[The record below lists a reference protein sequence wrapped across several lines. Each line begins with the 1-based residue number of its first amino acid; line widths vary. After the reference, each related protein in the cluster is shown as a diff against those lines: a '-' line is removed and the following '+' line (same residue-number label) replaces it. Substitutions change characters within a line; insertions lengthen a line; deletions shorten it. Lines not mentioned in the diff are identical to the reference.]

1 MQRDGVEDADTNEN
15 GEDNPSGSNTNL
27 ANNST
32 ESQHKSESSNAL
44 NQQQSNTIQPDPLG
58 SGNVV
63 GQSDSVRNIPKLNI
77 DRSSKN
83 GSQMQLAQLAPAVG
97 HNSGIGGTSSTVI
110 DEGDTITVIEHPAN
124 IESSESSKSPLSAI
138 NATSVRLSLLP
149 WNSHNRSAILSANS
163 NQGSIAATIDMM
175 AASDGTLRPGEIVMR
190 TLFTDFTIQAEKK
203 IESVM
208 LDGSDKNLPKLLQ
221 RGEDYQFDQLLQA
234 LGSVAEHCL
243 PSLLKA
249 LLAWYK
255 HQICDKNIKRDLQTG
270 MGSSSH
276 HSTAKS
282 GLDLDYQLL
291 RREAAVEFIFCLA
304 LIEILRQFPFHPGHD
319 DITKQIENLAFR
331 QFKYKEGA
339 QTAPNANDNYRIAD
353 LYAEVVGV
361 LAQSR
366 FSSVRKRFMTE
377 LKELRSKEPSPFT
390 THSII
395 SLLMG
400 MKFFRV
406 KMAPIEE
413 FEASFQFMH
422 ECAQYFLEVKDKD
435 IKHAMAGLFVEI
447 LVPVAATVKNEVNVP
462 CVKNF
467 IDLLY
472 SQTLDACTKSK
483 HKLALFPLVTCLLCV
498 SQKSFFLSNWHCFLA
513 MCLSNLKNKDPKM
526 SRVALESLYRLLWV
540 YIIRIKCE
548 SNSAT
553 HSRLQSIVNS
563 LFPRGSKAVVPRDT
577 PLNIFVKIIQFIAQE
592 RLDFA
597 MREIVFELL
606 CVGRPIKII
615 MTPERMSIGLRAFM
629 VVADSLQQKD
639 GEPPMPRTV
648 GVLPSGNTLR
658 VKKTYLNKMLTEDT
672 ARSIGMSNYFPH
684 VRRVFVD
691 ILRALDI
698 HCGRP
703 LMMTVIQ
710 NQNKELEEMLTGER
724 KPRID
729 LFRTCIA
736 AVPRLTPD
744 NMTGHELVDMLSRLT
759 IHMDEELRGLAHQ
772 SLQILVCD
780 FPEWRQDVI
789 QGFTQFLARDVV
801 DTFPQLLDN
810 GLRMLY
816 AFLTVWRN
824 LLGTGNNSSS
834 NSNTLNTKV
843 GPAGIG
849 GPLGPTATGRGAN
862 QHETAG
868 VPKPNPVHTLV
879 NPSLNVATINSN
891 SSGSSGISS
900 ITQTTTTTAGLL
912 GGVGTNSSSGI
923 GGTVGGASST
933 TGGANDTTAAGGN
946 ATSGKK
952 GHEQPLATTM
962 HMVEGLALV
971 MLCNCR
977 SQPRKFAVSI
987 LKEVKMLKKLLGIP
1001 ETEPALIDVIDK
1013 CCPQVLEKCLHMLPQ
1028 TDRTAMLN
1036 ANVID
1041 LQWIV
1046 DRNSGVWTTGHVEES
1061 TKASSTLN
1069 LCLSQPALGQAY
1081 DPWSVCLF
1089 GFMERTR
1096 VLQQCPSVV
1105 AQAWPICYQRVSSL
1119 FNVIDPTP
1127 VNDNRA
1133 SLLRSSAPTKKPP
1146 SEAQRDSLAH
1156 LWKNQVALA
1165 MRLIPQMP
1173 SVAVR
1178 CASPDLSL
1186 SLHDQSDSRSLSDSL
1201 DNIPSSVFGPE
1212 GIVTRFTL
1220 PLSYGRKDA
1229 RHKRQGSSPDSLS
1242 ADRSDK
1248 SSGTTA
1254 SPVAL
1259 YKLVIPLLRCEV
1271 VDIRDAAVNALG
1283 MINHDALKDL
1293 MEELVVYI
1301 REAIDRKQENMRR
1314 RRRRDALRL
1323 QLVRVLEK
1331 IAENGTFGISQFVLE
1346 RETMSLHP
1354 TFVEYIDGARL
1365 YLDAETDGK
1374 DSSSMREVKIH
1385 FCDFI
1390 RKMIKNFS
1398 LDSCGTLLSRE
1409 LKRNLVNL
1417 FVAWSFSTYVV
1428 PFGHHG
1434 STHHGGHHGVGSGG
1448 GGGSGSGIGGGVS
1461 GIGSGTI
1468 GVSVWG
1474 GSSSTAGVSATVNAS
1489 VAVEEE
1495 KLQFSAL
1502 QAMSAVLCCGPCFD
1516 SGHLAEDGAI
1526 YSWLDMLMTSNDEKI
1541 YELAKETVVLLL
1553 ESNPDI
1559 GQLLEWVIDRCYTAI
1574 PRQSDAC
1581 FLALAVIFSAREYP
1595 CDHYTSVI
1603 NVTLLMTGC
1612 PRVEVHSTALQLL
1625 QVLDK
1630 RFFGNVGPLHT
1641 ETDKEPDKI
1650 GTLDAVLSGAYC
1662 RSQMYLS
1669 RQIARLRPEL
1679 TMSMFSEITYRF
1691 QTART
1696 ETRALLLQCLL
1707 PWLENVEL
1715 VASSVPPAT
1724 PLSYIMYYPD
1734 SGTRGRR
1741 EGSGSTEAT
1750 EMILNNLFYITAKF
1764 ADSHPYIEELWGT
1777 LCQFW
1782 PNNLKVILRYLLI
1795 ISGMAPNELLVNAKR
1810 VALYLARSC
1819 TNRLLE
1825 ELMSELQTV
1834 ETLNCLIERTETPP
1848 FYRLTSMRKASSH
1861 SDGPA
1866 SGNNDP
1872 KVQDVDVEKGTIHTK
1887 RHSGEDPIKSGT
1899 CKSDSALRTFAN
1911 AQYRP
1916 PRGSDKIRTA
1926 SGPCVLPRH
1935 EDVLMMMN
1943 EPEMNQEDNFV
1954 QIRTE
1959 QPTAPHPLP
1968 MPEYGG
1974 YFAPLTEFLPDTNI
1988 PISGFHRCNVAV
2000 MLLTDIVVDG
2010 IPGLDWTLHVPLML
2024 HILFLGLDHT
2034 RKIVRDHC
2042 KKLLLNL
2049 LIVLAE
2055 HNDHLTVAK
2064 ILLNSDT
2071 SKLRLGI
2078 VVPSL
2083 PVIDH
2088 NFTEPDQEF
2097 DSYLFGFGSNSGP
2110 AQQSIL
2116 SPASNQPNEETP
2128 AVPMIITEENAPPQ
2142 PGPTMPTAHVI
2153 KSLIKFLSHESSQ
2166 QQPLWNYEDITAK
2179 VWSIKSA
2186 DQLQCFLRHIV
2197 KAFTDSYPHA
2207 RIPERWAQTAL
2218 QLGLSCSSRHYAGRS
2233 LQVFRSLNV
2242 PINSRMLSDILSRL
2256 IETVAEQGE
2265 DMQGYVTELLLTLE
2279 AAVDSL
2285 DSDFRPLDVMKD
2297 IFKSTPNLN
2306 NKEGG
2311 VVSSMYS
2318 SSTKRSAGD
2327 GGHGMVGGSPGQ
2339 SLHNA
2344 ASGGHTR
2351 STSYS
2356 ISYCSRKAANSP
2368 IDKQIEL
2375 RNRNAALEIERNA
2388 AKFAAGQTSLSRSR
2402 SAQSLKLLGDT
2413 ATQDDKMTILAQLFW
2428 LAVSLLESDYEHE
2441 FLLALRLLTRVLHRL
2456 PLDRPDA
2463 RDKVEKL
2470 QQQLKWSTYPGVH
2483 ALLLKGCTH
2492 SGTYEASIALL
2503 SQLTP
2508 LLNLPVCD
2516 PTQSCAFPMNV
2527 IALLPYMLLHYEDA
2541 NEICIRS
2548 AENIAQVAS
2557 EMGLKLENLGTV
2569 MTLYSR
2575 KTFSKESFQWTKC
2588 VVKYL
2593 YDTYA
2598 HMGLHMLAFLTE
2610 VLEKGWVQVQLQVL
2624 SVIHCMLH
2632 YVDLSAVTVQ
2642 PIAGDM
2648 LRIISK
2654 YLDSPNWKEALKIL
2668 KFVVTR
2674 SSSLQVV
2681 PQSSDGGSSY
2691 ANLHGSFSDSE
2702 VFCKK
2707 ELAGRTMEFSFDVS
2721 QTPLI
2726 GRKLLLKS
2734 DHDPNPSNPGVVGVH
2749 VGSKGF
2755 NGSSNAAA
2763 SGAHYGHAG
2772 TPNSPRRSASLSPAD
2787 TAPLSGWKRPWMSQG
2802 RVRECLVNLLTT
2814 CGQRVGLPKSPS
2826 DDIISS
2832 LYSKVIFSQSSDL
2845 LERQSSAASSTDETS
2860 GAQQDLSGGSK
2871 RDDGAPD
2878 FGVFKDF
2885 DFLEYESE
2893 SIEGE
2898 STDNFNWGV
2907 RRRPLSEGENEHSHS
2922 FSAALARTSH
2932 SNIDES
2938 LSEKTPV
2945 LNRRKRPNADDSSDE
2960 EIESESPLDE
2970 EPRPIFTKA
2979 AYLSGPPTSLS
2990 LRERRHRRDSVS
3002 RSDTSGSSA
3011 GDLGDITP
3019 CNASPHLPGMHPFGR
3034 AGPIRDESVDM
3045 WRRNLVGL
3053 LVNQP
3058 TSHAPELLNQMFRLI
3073 KELTGRS
3080 IAISKECMRYF
3091 TGCGVQLGHRISVL
3105 SDLLATRG
3113 DPPKIWYHKSLAT
3126 TPRLFENL
3134 RYGVLEVQEHLET
3147 FFDRKETVLD
3157 SLDEVKTS
3165 CKLALFT
3172 SDIDSANEGTGGNSS
3187 AVVSLSTSTDPA
3199 TAELLLDLGRGL
3211 YKLMFQ
3217 LLLLIES
3224 DHKIAIS
3231 VVQNLRQNEQMQDLS
3246 NLYMSV
3252 RGALLRCIDDAEMES
3267 LDTST
3272 STEGENTPTPSP
3284 GLPMNNSEFENIL
3297 VELIDNQRWT
3307 AAINHV
3313 KQHKQL
3319 SNHSASNYNL
3329 SGGGAAGLMYASAGS
3344 NTTIGSVSCGAG
3356 DGLFTNLGADL
3367 KSVDDLSIIL
3377 NVYAHRLTKDR
3388 NDVFI
3393 VSRSEFELGEIYQIL
3408 MENLL
3413 HVSSALSNMEISM
3426 KANTSSSSSTVTTM
3440 TTIPVA
3446 IGGVGSSGT
3455 GVNMMGVGVVGNVHA
3470 GTQVSST
3477 NSLSGATQD
3486 SSLAPPQPPPTVLAP
3501 TNPFKDTVDI
3511 ITTL

>member
-1 MQRDGVEDADTNEN
+1 MQRETTDDGMDTADN
-15 GEDNPSGSNTNL
+15 GEDIPSGSSTNL
-27 ANNST
+27 AASGT
-32 ESQHKSESSNAL
+32 ESQHNSESTNGGI
-44 NQQQSNTIQPDPLG
+44 NQQQSNTIQHESTG
-58 SGNVV
+58 AASVGTV
-63 GQSDSVRNIPKLNI
+63 GQSSDSVRNTPKLSN
-77 DRSSKN
+77 DRTSKN
-83 GSQMQLAQLAPAVG
+83 GSQMQLSQLAPVG
-97 HNSGIGGTSSTVI
+97 TGASGHIGTGGNNSTIV
-110 DEGDTITVIEHPAN
+110 DEGDTITVIERPVN
-124 IESSESSKSPLSAI
+124 IETSEPSKSPLSVSNI
-138 NATSVRLSLLP
+138 TSVRLSLLP
-149 WNSHNRSAILSANS
+149 WNSHNRSAILSGNS
-163 NQGSIAATIDMM
+163 GGGMVATIDMM

-190 TLFTDFTIQAEKK
+190 TLFTDFTVQAEKK
-203 IESVM
+203 IESVL

-249 LLAWYK
+249 LLAWHK

-270 MGSSSH
+270 PSSAAH
-276 HSTAKS
+276 HTANKS
-282 GLDLDYQLL
+282 GLDLEYQLL

-339 QTAPNANDNYRIAD
+339 QTAPNANDCYRIAD

-710 NQNKELEEMLTGER
+710 NQNKELDEMLTGER

-772 SLQILVCD
+772 SLQTLVCD

-789 QGFTQFLARDVV
+789 QGFSQFLARDVV

-824 LLGTGNNSSS
+824 LLGTGS
-834 NSNTLNTKV
+834 NSNSNNNTLNTKS
-843 GPAGIG
+843 GPIG
-849 GPLGPTATGRGAN
+849 TGG
-862 QHETAG
+862 G
-868 VPKPNPVHTLV
+868 VPAPGQPVGGLV
-879 NPSLNVATINSN
+879 AGRATNQQDLGLLKSNLLPQTAVSASLNAATINSN

-900 ITQTTTTTAGLL
+900 ITQTTTITAGAI
-912 GGVGTNSSSGI
+912 GGVGTSSSSGI
-923 GGTVGGASST
+923 GGAGG
-933 TGGANDTTAAGGN
+933 GTTADSTAGSN
-946 ATSGKK
+946 SATGGKK
-952 GHEQPLATTM
+952 GHELPLATTM

-987 LKEVKMLKKLLGIP
+987 LKEVKVLKKLLGIP

-1046 DRNSGVWTTGHVEES
+1046 DRNSGVWTTGHIEES
-1061 TKASSTLN
+1061 TKASTLT
-1069 LCLSQPALGQAY
+1069 LCLSQSALGQAY

-1096 VLQQCPSVV
+1096 VLQHCPSVV
-1105 AQAWPICYQRVSSL
+1105 AQAWPICYQRVTSL

-1127 VNDNRA
+1127 VSDNRA

-1186 SLHDQSDSRSLSDSL
+1186 S
-1201 DNIPSSVFGPE
+1201 
-1212 GIVTRFTL
+1212 
-1220 PLSYGRKDA
+1220 
-1229 RHKRQGSSPDSLS
+1229 SSPDSLS

-1365 YLDAETDGK
+1365 YLETETDGK
-1374 DSSSMREVKIH
+1374 DSSSMREVKTH

-1398 LDSCGTLLSRE
+1398 LESCGTLLSRE

-1417 FVAWSFSTYVV
+1417 FVGWSGSAYAL
-1428 PFGHHG
+1428 PFAHGHHG
-1434 STHHGGHHGVGSGG
+1434 SAHHHGSHHGVGS
-1448 GGGSGSGIGGGVS
+1448 SGSGGVGIS
-1461 GIGSGTI
+1461 GIGSGVSGLGSGTI
-1468 GVSVWG
+1468 GASVW
-1474 GSSSTAGVSATVNAS
+1474 GSSSTTAGIGSGANTS
-1489 VAVEEE
+1489 VGIIAAEEE

-1526 YSWLDMLMTSNDEKI
+1526 YSWLDMLMTSKDDKI

-1559 GQLLEWVIDRCYTAI
+1559 GQLLEWVIDRCYTAS
-1574 PRQSDAC
+1574 PREADAC

-1625 QVLDK
+1625 QILDK

-1641 ETDKEPDKI
+1641 ETDRESDKI
-1650 GTLDAVLSGAYC
+1650 GTLDAVLSGAYS

-1691 QTART
+1691 QTARA
-1696 ETRALLLQCLL
+1696 ESRALLLQCLL

-1734 SGTRGRR
+1734 AGTRGRR

-1795 ISGMAPNELLVNAKR
+1795 ISGMAPNELLANAKR

-1819 TNRLLE
+1819 TNRLLD

-1911 AQYRP
+1911 AYRP

-1935 EDVLMMMN
+1935 EDVMMMMN

-2034 RKIVRDHC
+2034 RRIVRDHC

-2097 DSYLFGFGSNSGP
+2097 DSYLFGLNTST

-2128 AVPMIITEENAPPQ
+2128 TVPMIVTEENAPPQ

-2153 KSLIKFLSHESSQ
+2153 KSLIKFLSNESSQ

-2306 NKEGG
+2306 NKEG

-2318 SSTKRSAGD
+2318 GSKRAGD
-2327 GGHGMVGGSPGQ
+2327 GGIGGGSPGQ

-2344 ASGGHTR
+2344 TSGGHTR

-2388 AKFAAGQTSLSRSR
+2388 AKFGAGQTSLSRSR

-2610 VLEKGWVQVQLQVL
+2610 ILEKGWVQVQLQVL

-2632 YVDLSAVTVQ
+2632 YVDLSAVTIQ

-2681 PQSSDGGSSY
+2681 PQSSEVTSSSF

-2734 DHDPNPSNPGVVGVH
+2734 DNETNTTSGAQIGA
-2749 VGSKGF
+2749 KGF
-2755 NGSSNAAA
+2755 NGSSNVT
-2763 SGAHYGHAG
+2763 GGGGGHYGHAG

-2907 RRRPLSEGENEHSHS
+2907 RRRPLSEGENEPHSL
-2922 FSAALARTSH
+2922 SASGGGGLTAGMRTSH
-2932 SNIDES
+2932 PNIDES

-2945 LNRRKRPNADDSSDE
+2945 FNRRKRPNADDSSDE
-2960 EIESESPLDE
+2960 EVESESPLDE
-2970 EPRPIFTKA
+2970 EPRPIFSKA

-3019 CNASPHLPGMHPFGR
+3019 CNASPHLPGMHPFRTG
-3034 AGPIRDESVDM
+3034 AIRDESVDV

-3058 TSHAPELLNQMFRLI
+3058 SSHAPDLLNQMFRLI
-3073 KELTGRS
+3073 KELTVRS
-3080 IAISKECMRYF
+3080 IGISKECMRYF

-3113 DPPKIWYHKSLAT
+3113 DPPKIWYHQSLAT

-3157 SLDEVKTS
+3157 SLDEVKAS

-3172 SDIDSANEGTGGNSS
+3172 SDIDSANEGTGGSS
-3187 AVVSLSTSTDPA
+3187 TVVSLSTSTDPA

-3297 VELIDNQRWT
+3297 VELIDNQRWS

-3313 KQHKQL
+3313 KQHKQM

-3329 SGGGAAGLMYASAGS
+3329 PGGGGTGGASGGTVYTSGNNTGGVSA
-3344 NTTIGSVSCGAG
+3344 CGVG
-3356 DGLFTNLGADL
+3356 DGLFSNLGTEF
-3367 KSVDDLSIIL
+3367 KTVDDLSIIL

-3393 VSRSEFELGEIYQIL
+3393 VSRSEFELSEIYQIL

-3440 TTIPVA
+3440 TTIPAVHGT
-3446 IGGVGSSGT
+3446 GGGSGT
-3455 GVNMMGVGVVGNVHA
+3455 GQGNGHSGGQGNA
-3470 GTQVSST
+3470 ATG
-3477 NSLSGATQD
+3477 SLINATQATNQP
-3486 SSLAPPQPPPTVLAP
+3486 LLRAVPPVLAP

>member
-1 MQRDGVEDADTNEN
+1 MQRSAGEDSEGLEN
-15 GEDNPSGSNTNL
+15 GEDIPLDGNPNNGVGLFVGSSSESQPGSNVDSSANVANVQHQSLSEPPSLSDGLSSVGGSSDSTSIITNVRNSINLTSTPKLSSDRNSKNDSQLQL
-27 ANNST
+27 AATQNSA
-32 ESQHKSESSNAL
+32 NAL
-44 NQQQSNTIQPDPLG
+44 GAGPGPGGGG
-58 SGNVV
+58 S
-63 GQSDSVRNIPKLNI
+63 
-77 DRSSKN
+77 
-83 GSQMQLAQLAPAVG
+83 
-97 HNSGIGGTSSTVI
+97 SGCTGGDGVTV
-110 DEGDTITVIEHPAN
+110 DEGDTVTIIENPSSVDV
-124 IESSESSKSPLSAI
+124 ESIKSPLASST
-138 NATSVRLSLLP
+138 NTSVRLSLLP
-149 WNSHNRSAILSANS
+149 WNTHNRSSVVVPPSVSA
-163 NQGSIAATIDMM
+163 AIDMM

-190 TLFTDFTIQAEKK
+190 TLFADFTVQAEKK
-203 IESVM
+203 IETVM
-208 LDGSDKNLPKLLQ
+208 LESTDKTLAKLLQ

-249 LLAWYK
+249 LLAWHW
-255 HQICDKNIKRDLQTG
+255 HQICDGDIKRDLKRMETDRQSG
-270 MGSSSH
+270 
-276 HSTAKS
+276 TAKP
-282 GLDLDYQLL
+282 GNDLESQLQ

-319 DITKQIENLAFR
+319 DIVKNIENLAFR
-331 QFKYKEGA
+331 QFKYKEGV
-339 QTAPNANDNYRIAD
+339 QGSPNALYNHIIAD
-353 LYAEVVGV
+353 LYAEVIGV

-366 FSSVRKRFMTE
+366 FASVRKRFMTE
-377 LKELRSKEPSPFT
+377 LKELRSKEPSPHT

-447 LVPVAATVKNEVNVP
+447 LVPVAAAVKNEVNVP

-467 IDLLY
+467 VDLLY

-540 YIIRIKCE
+540 YMIRIKCE

-597 MREIVFELL
+597 MRDIVFELL

-615 MTPERMSIGLRAFM
+615 MTPERMSIGLRAFL

-703 LMMTVIQ
+703 LMMTINQ
-710 NQNKELEEMLTGER
+710 NQNKEPDEMLTGER

-729 LFRTCIA
+729 LFRTCVA
-736 AVPRLTPD
+736 AVPRIIPD

-759 IHMDEELRGLAHQ
+759 IHMDEELRILAHQ
-772 SLQILVCD
+772 SLQTLVVD
-780 FPEWRQDVI
+780 FPDWRQDVI

-801 DTFPQLLDN
+801 DTFPHLLDN
-810 GLRMLY
+810 GMRMLF
-816 AFLTVWRN
+816 AFLTVWKN
-824 LLGTGNNSSS
+824 ALNNSGPNTS
-834 NSNTLNTKV
+834 NNNTLNSKS
-843 GPAGIG
+843 GNIPAAA
-849 GPLGPTATGRGAN
+849 PRFAPQQQVTQLDSNKLQPQQTAS
-862 QHETAG
+862 
-868 VPKPNPVHTLV
+868 
-879 NPSLNVATINSN
+879 SLNAATINSN
-891 SSGSSGISS
+891 SSASSGISS
-900 ITQTTTTTAGLL
+900 ITQTTTIPAI
-912 GGVGTNSSSGI
+912 NSNDSSGH
-923 GGTVGGASST
+923 GSALSS
-933 TGGANDTTAAGGN
+933 G
-946 ATSGKK
+946 GKK
-952 GHEQPLATTM
+952 AHELPLATTM
-962 HMVEGLALV
+962 HMVEGFALV

-977 SQPRKFAVSI
+977 PAPRKFAVSI
-987 LKEVKMLKKLLGIP
+987 LKEVKILMKALGIV
-1001 ETEPALIDVIDK
+1001 ESEPPLIDVIDR
-1013 CCPQVLEKCLHMLPQ
+1013 CCPQVLERCLHMLPQ
-1028 TDRTAMLN
+1028 ADRTAMLN

-1046 DRNSGVWTTGHVEES
+1046 DRNSGVWTVGHIEDS
-1061 TKASSTLN
+1061 AKASTLT
-1069 LCLSQPALGQAY
+1069 LCHSQSSGQTY

-1089 GFMERTR
+1089 GFMERQH
-1096 VLQQCPSVV
+1096 VLQHCPTAV
-1105 AQAWPICYQRVSSL
+1105 AQAWPICYQRVTSL

-1127 VNDNRA
+1127 VSDNRA
-1133 SLLRSSAPTKKPP
+1133 SLLRSSAPPKKPIT
-1146 SEAQRDSLAH
+1146 EAQRDWLAH

-1165 MRLIPQMP
+1165 MRLVPQMP

-1186 SLHDQSDSRSLSDSL
+1186 S
-1201 DNIPSSVFGPE
+1201 
-1212 GIVTRFTL
+1212 
-1220 PLSYGRKDA
+1220 
-1229 RHKRQGSSPDSLS
+1229 SSPDSLS

-1248 SSGTTA
+1248 SSGTAA

-1271 VDIRDAAVNALG
+1271 SDIRDAAVNALG

-1331 IAENGTFGISQFVLE
+1331 IVENGTFGISQFVLE
-1346 RETMSLHP
+1346 RESMSLHP

-1365 YLDAETDGK
+1365 YLEAETDK
-1374 DSSSMREVKIH
+1374 DNSSMREVKTH

-1398 LDSCGTLLSRE
+1398 LESCVTLLSRE

-1417 FVAWSFSTYVV
+1417 FTSWSGTHSI
-1428 PFGHHG
+1428 PFG
-1434 STHHGGHHGVGSGG
+1434 SVV
-1448 GGGSGSGIGGGVS
+1448 GGGSG
-1461 GIGSGTI
+1461 GTSHHA
-1468 GVSVWG
+1468 V
-1474 GSSSTAGVSATVNAS
+1474 SSSTISSISAD
-1489 VAVEEE
+1489 EE
-1495 KLQFSAL
+1495 KLQYSAL
-1502 QAMSAVLCCGPCFD
+1502 LATSALLCCGPCFD
-1516 SGHLAEDGAI
+1516 PNLLAEDGAI
-1526 YSWLDMLMTSNDEKI
+1526 YNWLDMLMESKEDKI
-1541 YELAKETVVLLL
+1541 YDLAKETVVLLL

-1559 GQLLEWVIDRCYTAI
+1559 GQLLEWVIDRCYTAC
-1574 PRQSDAC
+1574 PREADAC
-1581 FLALAVIFSAREYP
+1581 FLTLAVIFSAREYP

-1625 QVLDK
+1625 QILDK
-1630 RFFGNVGPLHT
+1630 RFFGNVGPLQS
-1641 ETDKEPDKI
+1641 EADRELDKV
-1650 GTLDAVLSGAYC
+1650 GTLDAILSGAYC

-1669 RQIARLRPEL
+1669 RQMARLRPEL

-1691 QTART
+1691 QTARS
-1696 ETRALLLQCLL
+1696 EVRALLLQCLL

-1795 ISGMAPNELLVNAKR
+1795 VSGMAPNELLAYAKR

-1819 TNRLLE
+1819 TNRLLD

-1872 KVQDVDVEKGTIHTK
+1872 KVQEIGVEKGTIHTK

-1899 CKSDSALRTFAN
+1899 CKSDSALRTFASG
-1911 AQYRP
+1911 YRP

-1935 EDVLMMMN
+1935 EDVLLMN
-1943 EPEMNQEDNFV
+1943 ESEMNQEDNFA
-1954 QIRTE
+1954 QLRNNE

-1974 YFAPLTEFLPDTNI
+1974 YFAPLTEFLPDATS

-2010 IPGLDWTLHVPLML
+2010 IPGLDWTLHIPLML

-2034 RKIVRDHC
+2034 RPIVRDHC

-2055 HNDHLTVAK
+2055 HNDHLNVAK

-2071 SKLRLGI
+2071 SKLRLGLS
-2078 VVPSL
+2078 VPSL

-2097 DSYLFGFGSNSGP
+2097 DSYLFGLNSNLP
-2110 AQQSIL
+2110 QNTL
-2116 SPASNQPNEETP
+2116 SPVSNQPNEETP
-2128 AVPMIITEENAPPQ
+2128 VPTIITEENAPPQ

-2153 KSLIKFLSHESSQ
+2153 KSLIRFLSQDSA
-2166 QQPLWNYEDITAK
+2166 QPLWNYEDITAK
-2179 VWSIKSA
+2179 VWTIKSA
-2186 DQLQCFLRHIV
+2186 EQLQCFLRHIV
-2197 KAFTDSYPHA
+2197 KVFSDSYSHA
-2207 RIPERWAQTAL
+2207 RIAERWAQTAL

-2306 NKEGG
+2306 NKDGAMI
-2311 VVSSMYS
+2311 SSVYGN
-2318 SSTKRSAGD
+2318 KRSSD
-2327 GGHGMVGGSPGQ
+2327 GIPGSPQ
-2339 SLHNA
+2339 TMNNMMA
-2344 ASGGHTR
+2344 GGHTR

-2368 IDKQIEL
+2368 IDKQVEL
-2375 RNRNAALEIERNA
+2375 RNRSNVLELERNSN
-2388 AKFAAGQTSLSRSR
+2388 KFGSSLSRSR

-2470 QQQLKWSTYPGVH
+2470 QQQLKWSTYPGMH

-2492 SGTYEASIALL
+2492 TTTYEPSIAVL
-2503 SQLTP
+2503 SQLSP

-2548 AENIAQVAS
+2548 AENIAQVSS

-2610 VLEKGWVQVQLQVL
+2610 VIEKGPSQIHLQVL

-2632 YVDLSAVTVQ
+2632 YIDLSSAQAQ
-2642 PIAGDM
+2642 PIAGDL
-2648 LRIISK
+2648 LRVISK
-2654 YLDSPNWKEALKIL
+2654 HLDSPNWKEALKIL
-2668 KFVVTR
+2668 KLVVTR

-2681 PQSSDGGSSY
+2681 PQSTESSSSY
-2691 ANLHGSFSDSE
+2691 ANFHGSYSDSE

-2726 GRKLLLKS
+2726 GRKILLKS
-2734 DHDPNPSNPGVVGVH
+2734 EGDS
-2749 VGSKGF
+2749 SAF
-2755 NGSSNAAA
+2755 LAQQSSNKNGPPGAVAAG
-2763 SGAHYGHAG
+2763 GAHYGHAG

-2826 DDIISS
+2826 
-2832 LYSKVIFSQSSDL
+2832 VIFSQSSDL

-2871 RDDGAPD
+2871 RDDGPPD

-2907 RRRPLSEGENEHSHS
+2907 RRRPLSEGDSEPL
-2922 FSAALARTSH
+2922 SANKGH
-2932 SNIDES
+2932 SNLDES

-2945 LNRRKRPNADDSSDE
+2945 LTRRKRPNADDSSDE
-2960 EIESESPLDE
+2960 EVESESPLDE
-2970 EPRPIFTKA
+2970 EQRPIFSKPS
-2979 AYLSGPPTSLS
+2979 YLIGPPTSLS

-3019 CNASPHLPGMHPFGR
+3019 CNASPHMPGLLSFR
-3034 AGPIRDESVDM
+3034 APIRDESEEV

-3058 TSHAPELLNQMFRLI
+3058 SGHAPDLLNQLFKLI
-3073 KELTGRS
+3073 KELSHRS
-3080 IAISKECMRYF
+3080 ISISKECMRFF
-3091 TGCGVQLGHRISVL
+3091 TGTGVQLGHRISVL
-3105 SDLLATRG
+3105 SDLLSSRG
-3113 DPPKIWYHKSLAT
+3113 EPPKIWYHQSLVT

-3147 FFDRKETVLD
+3147 FFDRKDTVLD
-3157 SLDEVKTS
+3157 SLDAVKTS

-3172 SDIDSANEGTGGNSS
+3172 SDIDSANEGTGSN
-3187 AVVSLSTSTDPA
+3187 LMTSMSVDPA
-3199 TAELLLDLGRGL
+3199 TTELLIDLGRAL

-3231 VVQNLRQNEQMQDLS
+3231 VVHNLRQNEKMQDLS
-3246 NLYMSV
+3246 NLYISV
-3252 RGALLRCIDDAEMES
+3252 RGALLRTIDDAEMES

-3284 GLPMNNSEFENIL
+3284 GLPMNDCEFENSLI
-3297 VELIDNQRWT
+3297 ELIDNQRWS

-3313 KQHKQL
+3313 KQHKQMSNL
-3319 SNHSASNYNL
+3319 SSSNYNL
-3329 SGGGAAGLMYASAGS
+3329 SGTSGGSGASGGGMQLDSGFGGNSSAKFRS
-3344 NTTIGSVSCGAG
+3344 T
-3356 DGLFTNLGADL
+3356 
-3367 KSVDDLSIIL
+3367 DDLSIIL
-3377 NVYAHRLTKDR
+3377 NIYSQRLTKER

-3393 VSRSEFELGEIYQIL
+3393 ASRSEIELSEIYQIL

-3413 HVSSALSNMEISM
+3413 HVSSALTNMEIGM
-3426 KANTSSSSSTVTTM
+3426 KTTNNTSSSSSTITTM
-3440 TTIPVA
+3440 TTIPAVTGSTPLPSVA
-3446 IGGVGSSGT
+3446 GGSPGLSVGAAGSSGIT
-3455 GVNMMGVGVVGNVHA
+3455 GSV
-3470 GTQVSST
+3470 TPT
-3477 NSLSGATQD
+3477 
-3486 SSLAPPQPPPTVLAP
+3486 PQLGPIIAP

>member
-1 MQRDGVEDADTNEN
+1 MQREGADDGTEMVDN
-15 GEDNPSGSNTNL
+15 GEDNPSTSSTNL
-27 ANNST
+27 AST
-32 ESQHKSESSNAL
+32 SAESQHNSETSNVAV
-44 NQQQSNTIQPDPLG
+44 NQQQNISIHHDTTG
-58 SGNVV
+58 SAGGGVV
-63 GQSDSVRNIPKLNI
+63 AGQSDSVRSTPKLSN
-77 DRSSKN
+77 DRTSKN
-83 GSQMQLAQLAPAVG
+83 GSQMQLSQLAPG
-97 HNSGIGGTSSTVI
+97 SGSGGLSACGISGANTTVV
-110 DEGDTITVIEHPAN
+110 DEGDTITVIERPVH
-124 IESSESSKSPLSAI
+124 IETSEPSKSPLGVV
-138 NATSVRLSLLP
+138 NTTSVRLSLLP
-149 WNSHNRSAILSANS
+149 WNNHNRSAILSGNS
-163 NQGSIAATIDMM
+163 GSGMVTTIDMM

-190 TLFTDFTIQAEKK
+190 TLFTDFTVQAEKK
-203 IESVM
+203 IECVM
-208 LDGSDKNLPKLLQ
+208 LDGSDRNLPKLLQ

-249 LLAWYK
+249 LLAWHK

-270 MGSSSH
+270 TS
-276 HSTAKS
+276 STAHHPANKS

-710 NQNKELEEMLTGER
+710 NQNKELDEMLTGER

-772 SLQILVCD
+772 SLQTLVCD

-789 QGFTQFLARDVV
+789 QGFSQFLARDVV

-824 LLGTGNNSSS
+824 LLGAGSNNNS
-834 NSNTLNTKV
+834 NSNTLNTK
-843 GPAGIG
+843 GG
-849 GPLGPTATGRGAN
+849 GPTGTGGVGVPLASAGQAVSGLVIGRAAN
-862 QHETAG
+862 QQDLG
-868 VPKPNPVHTLV
+868 MLKPNLTQLNV
-879 NPSLNVATINSN
+879 NASLNAATINSN

-900 ITQTTTTTAGLL
+900 ITQTTTITTGAIGGGAG
-912 GGVGTNSSSGI
+912 TTSSSGI
-923 GGTVGGASST
+923 GGTGDGT
-933 TGGANDTTAAGGN
+933 TNTTAAGSTTAG
-946 ATSGKK
+946 GKK
-952 GHEQPLATTM
+952 GHELPLATTM

-977 SQPRKFAVSI
+977 SPPRKFAVSI
-987 LKEVKMLKKLLGIP
+987 LKEVKILKKLLGIP
-1001 ETEPALIDVIDK
+1001 EIEPALIDVIDK

-1036 ANVID
+1036 ANIID

-1046 DRNSGVWTTGHVEES
+1046 DRNSGIWTTGHVEES
-1061 TKASSTLN
+1061 TKASTLT
-1069 LCLSQPALGQAY
+1069 LCLSQSALGHAY

-1096 VLQQCPSVV
+1096 VLQHCPSVV
-1105 AQAWPICYQRVSSL
+1105 AQAWPICYQRVTSL

-1127 VNDNRA
+1127 VSDNRA

-1146 SEAQRDSLAH
+1146 SEAQRDTLAH

-1186 SLHDQSDSRSLSDSL
+1186 S
-1201 DNIPSSVFGPE
+1201 
-1212 GIVTRFTL
+1212 
-1220 PLSYGRKDA
+1220 
-1229 RHKRQGSSPDSLS
+1229 SSPDSLS

-1248 SSGTTA
+1248 SSGTSA

-1365 YLDAETDGK
+1365 YLETETDGK
-1374 DSSSMREVKIH
+1374 DSSSMREVKTH

-1398 LDSCGTLLSRE
+1398 LESCGTLLSRE

-1417 FVAWSFSTYVV
+1417 FVGWSGTAYAL
-1428 PFGHHG
+1428 PFAHGHHG
-1434 STHHGGHHGVGSGG
+1434 ASHHGSHHGVGAGGSGG
-1448 GGGSGSGIGGGVS
+1448 GSISGIGSGVSGIGGG
-1461 GIGSGTI
+1461 TI
-1468 GVSVWG
+1468 GASVW
-1474 GSSSTAGVSATVNAS
+1474 GSSSTTACISSAANTS
-1489 VAVEEE
+1489 VGTIAAEEE

-1516 SGHLAEDGAI
+1516 PGHLAEDGAI
-1526 YSWLDMLMTSNDEKI
+1526 YSWLDMLMTSKDEKI

-1559 GQLLEWVIDRCYTAI
+1559 GQLLEWVIDRCYTAS
-1574 PRQSDAC
+1574 PREADAC

-1625 QVLDK
+1625 QILDK
-1630 RFFGNVGPLHT
+1630 RFFGNVGPLQT
-1641 ETDKEPDKI
+1641 ENDREPDKI

-1691 QTART
+1691 QTARA
-1696 ETRALLLQCLL
+1696 EARALLLQCLL

-1795 ISGMAPNELLVNAKR
+1795 ISGMAPNELLANAKR

-1819 TNRLLE
+1819 TNRLLD

-1911 AQYRP
+1911 AYRP

-1935 EDVLMMMN
+1935 EDVMMMMN

-2034 RKIVRDHC
+2034 RRIVRDHC

-2097 DSYLFGFGSNSGP
+2097 DSYLFGLNSTST
-2110 AQQSIL
+2110 QQSVL

-2128 AVPMIITEENAPPQ
+2128 TVPMIVTEENAPPQ

-2153 KSLIKFLSHESSQ
+2153 KSLIKFLSNESSQ
-2166 QQPLWNYEDITAK
+2166 QHPLWNYEDITAK

-2306 NKEGG
+2306 NKEG

-2318 SSTKRSAGD
+2318 GSKRSGD
-2327 GGHGMVGGSPGQ
+2327 GGITGGSPGQ
-2339 SLHNA
+2339 SIHNA
-2344 ASGGHTR
+2344 TSGGHTR

-2388 AKFAAGQTSLSRSR
+2388 AKFGAGQTSLSRSR

-2632 YVDLSAVTVQ
+2632 YVDLSAVAIQ

-2681 PQSSDGGSSY
+2681 PQSTEGGGGGGSSF

-2734 DHDPNPSNPGVVGVH
+2734 DHDTSAPSGVG
-2749 VGSKGF
+2749 GGTQMGGKGF
-2755 NGSSNAAA
+2755 NGSSNVTG
-2763 SGAHYGHAG
+2763 SGAHYGGHAG

-2826 DDIISS
+2826 
-2832 LYSKVIFSQSSDL
+2832 
-2845 LERQSSAASSTDETS
+2845 
-2860 GAQQDLSGGSK
+2860 
-2871 RDDGAPD
+2871 
-2878 FGVFKDF
+2878 
-2885 DFLEYESE
+2885 
-2893 SIEGE
+2893 
-2898 STDNFNWGV
+2898 
-2907 RRRPLSEGENEHSHS
+2907 
-2922 FSAALARTSH
+2922 
-2932 SNIDES
+2932 
-2938 LSEKTPV
+2938 
-2945 LNRRKRPNADDSSDE
+2945 
-2960 EIESESPLDE
+2960 
-2970 EPRPIFTKA
+2970 
-2979 AYLSGPPTSLS
+2979 
-2990 LRERRHRRDSVS
+2990 VS
-3002 RSDTSGSSA
+3002 
-3011 GDLGDITP
+3011 
-3019 CNASPHLPGMHPFGR
+3019 
-3034 AGPIRDESVDM
+3034 
-3045 WRRNLVGL
+3045 
-3053 LVNQP
+3053 
-3058 TSHAPELLNQMFRLI
+3058 
-3073 KELTGRS
+3073 
-3080 IAISKECMRYF
+3080 
-3091 TGCGVQLGHRISVL
+3091 
-3105 SDLLATRG
+3105 
-3113 DPPKIWYHKSLAT
+3113 
-3126 TPRLFENL
+3126 
-3134 RYGVLEVQEHLET
+3134 
-3147 FFDRKETVLD
+3147 
-3157 SLDEVKTS
+3157 
-3165 CKLALFT
+3165 
-3172 SDIDSANEGTGGNSS
+3172 
-3187 AVVSLSTSTDPA
+3187 VVSFHYKFSIFVYQTDPSFGKC
-3199 TAELLLDLGRGL
+3199 D
-3211 YKLMFQ
+3211 
-3217 LLLLIES
+3217 
-3224 DHKIAIS
+3224 
-3231 VVQNLRQNEQMQDLS
+3231 
-3246 NLYMSV
+3246 YM
-3252 RGALLRCIDDAEMES
+3252 
-3267 LDTST
+3267 
-3272 STEGENTPTPSP
+3272 
-3284 GLPMNNSEFENIL
+3284 
-3297 VELIDNQRWT
+3297 
-3307 AAINHV
+3307 
-3313 KQHKQL
+3313 
-3319 SNHSASNYNL
+3319 
-3329 SGGGAAGLMYASAGS
+3329 
-3344 NTTIGSVSCGAG
+3344 
-3356 DGLFTNLGADL
+3356 
-3367 KSVDDLSIIL
+3367 
-3377 NVYAHRLTKDR
+3377 
-3388 NDVFI
+3388 
-3393 VSRSEFELGEIYQIL
+3393 
-3408 MENLL
+3408 
-3413 HVSSALSNMEISM
+3413 
-3426 KANTSSSSSTVTTM
+3426 
-3440 TTIPVA
+3440 
-3446 IGGVGSSGT
+3446 
-3455 GVNMMGVGVVGNVHA
+3455 
-3470 GTQVSST
+3470 
-3477 NSLSGATQD
+3477 
-3486 SSLAPPQPPPTVLAP
+3486 
-3501 TNPFKDTVDI
+3501 
-3511 ITTL
+3511 

>member
-1 MQRDGVEDADTNEN
+1 MHRSVGEEPDCADNVVEIPSDN
-15 GEDNPSGSNTNL
+15 GSSAVNSFAISESQSGPSGDYNVNVV
-27 ANNST
+27 
-32 ESQHKSESSNAL
+32 
-44 NQQQSNTIQPDPLG
+44 NQQNLSLSEPPSLSDGLSSVGG
-58 SGNVV
+58 S
-63 GQSDSVRNIPKLNI
+63 SDSTSVITNARSSVNFTSTPKLGA
-77 DRSSKN
+77 DRNSKN
-83 GSQMQLAQLAPAVG
+83 GSQLQLASQAG
-97 HNSGIGGTSSTVI
+97 NGSGPGAGPGGGGSIGDVNLV
-110 DEGDTITVIEHPAN
+110 DEGDTITIVENPAEV
-124 IESSESSKSPLSAI
+124 ESVKSPVI
-138 NATSVRLSLLP
+138 TTNTSVRLSLLP
-149 WNSHNRSAILSANS
+149 WNTHNRASVVHTSASVA
-163 NQGSIAATIDMM
+163 IDMM
-175 AASDGTLRPGEIVMR
+175 AAFDGTMRPGEIVMR
-190 TLFTDFTIQAEKK
+190 TLFADFTVQAEKK
-203 IESVM
+203 IEIVM
-208 LDGSDKNLPKLLQ
+208 LESSDKNLAKLLQ
-221 RGEDYQFDQLLQA
+221 RGEDSQFDQLLQA

-249 LLAWYK
+249 LLAWHR
-255 HQICDKNIKRDLQTG
+255 HQICDGDIKRDYKRLETERQPIASKSNNDLEFQLQ
-270 MGSSSH
+270 
-276 HSTAKS
+276 
-282 GLDLDYQLL
+282 

-304 LIEILRQFPFHPGHD
+304 LIEILRQFSFHPGHD
-319 DITKQIENLAFR
+319 DIVKNIENLAFR
-331 QFKYKEGA
+331 QFKYKEGVQA
-339 QTAPNANDNYRIAD
+339 SPNAQYNHMIAD
-353 LYAEVVGV
+353 LYAEVIGV

-366 FSSVRKRFMTE
+366 FASVRKRFMTE
-377 LKELRSKEPSPFT
+377 LKELRSKEPSPHT

-422 ECAQYFLEVKDKD
+422 ECGQYFLEVKDKD

-447 LVPVAATVKNEVNVP
+447 LVPVAAAVKNEVNVP

-467 IDLLY
+467 VDLLY

-540 YIIRIKCE
+540 YMIRIKCE

-597 MREIVFELL
+597 MRDIVFELL

-615 MTPERMSIGLRAFM
+615 MTPERMSIGLRAFL

-703 LMMTVIQ
+703 LMMTI
-710 NQNKELEEMLTGER
+710 NQNLNKEPDEMLTGER

-729 LFRTCIA
+729 LFRTCVA
-736 AVPRLTPD
+736 AVPRIIPD

-759 IHMDEELRGLAHQ
+759 IHMDEELRALAHQ
-772 SLQILVCD
+772 SLQTLVVD
-780 FPEWRQDVI
+780 FPDWRQDVI
-789 QGFTQFLARDVV
+789 QGFTQFLSRDVV
-801 DTFPQLLDN
+801 DTFPHLLDN
-810 GLRMLY
+810 GLRMLF
-816 AFLTVWRN
+816 AFLTVWKN
-824 LLGTGNNSSS
+824 AISNSSTNNS
-834 NSNTLNTKV
+834 NNNTLNTKV
-843 GPAGIG
+843 GSN
-849 GPLGPTATGRGAN
+849 TAAAQRVVFHQQQQQQDSGFSKSLPQQN
-862 QHETAG
+862 MS
-868 VPKPNPVHTLV
+868 
-879 NPSLNVATINSN
+879 SLNAATINSN

-900 ITQTTTTTAGLL
+900 ITQTTT
-912 GGVGTNSSSGI
+912 I
-923 GGTVGGASST
+923 
-933 TGGANDTTAAGGN
+933 AAGGSTDSTGHSS
-946 ATSGKK
+946 AMAGSKK
-952 GHEQPLATTM
+952 NHEQPLATTM
-962 HMVEGLALV
+962 HLVEGFALV

-977 SQPRKFAVSI
+977 PAPRKFAVNI
-987 LKEVKMLKKLLGIP
+987 LKEVKVLMKALGIA
-1001 ETEPALIDVIDK
+1001 ETEPPLIDVIDK

-1028 TDRTAMLN
+1028 ADRTAMLN
-1036 ANVID
+1036 ANLID

-1046 DRNSGVWTTGHVEES
+1046 DRNSGVWTVGNIEDS
-1061 TKASSTLN
+1061 AKASTLT
-1069 LCLSQPALGQAY
+1069 LCHSQSSGQAY
-1081 DPWSVCLF
+1081 DPWSICLF
-1089 GFMERTR
+1089 GFMERQH
-1096 VLQQCPSVV
+1096 VLQYCPSAV
-1105 AQAWPICYQRVSSL
+1105 AQAWPICYQRVTSL

-1127 VNDNRA
+1127 VSDNRA
-1133 SLLRSSAPTKKPP
+1133 SLLRSSAPPKKPP
-1146 SEAQRDSLAH
+1146 SEAQRDLLAH

-1165 MRLIPQMP
+1165 MRLVPQMP

-1186 SLHDQSDSRSLSDSL
+1186 S
-1201 DNIPSSVFGPE
+1201 
-1212 GIVTRFTL
+1212 
-1220 PLSYGRKDA
+1220 
-1229 RHKRQGSSPDSLS
+1229 SSPDSLS

-1271 VDIRDAAVNALG
+1271 SDVRDAAVNALG

-1293 MEELVVYI
+1293 MEELAVYI

-1331 IAENGTFGISQFVLE
+1331 IVENGTFGRSPFVLE
-1346 RETMSLHP
+1346 RDTMSLHP

-1365 YLDAETDGK
+1365 YLEAETDK
-1374 DSSSMREVKIH
+1374 DNSSMREVKTH

-1398 LDSCGTLLSRE
+1398 LESCPTLLTRE

-1417 FVAWSFSTYVV
+1417 FASWSGSYAA
-1428 PFGHHG
+1428 PFGATAG
-1434 STHHGGHHGVGSGG
+1434 SNSGG
-1448 GGGSGSGIGGGVS
+1448 SHHAIS
-1461 GIGSGTI
+1461 
-1468 GVSVWG
+1468 
-1474 GSSSTAGVSATVNAS
+1474 SSSTISS
-1489 VAVEEE
+1489 ISIDEE

-1502 QAMSAVLCCGPCFD
+1502 QATSALLCCGPCYEPN
-1516 SGHLAEDGAI
+1516 HLAEDGVI
-1526 YSWLDMLMTSNDEKI
+1526 YSWLDLLMASKDEKI
-1541 YELAKETVVLLL
+1541 YDLAKETVVLLL

-1559 GQLLEWVIDRCYTAI
+1559 GQLLEWVIDRCYTAY
-1574 PRQSDAC
+1574 PREADAC

-1625 QVLDK
+1625 QILDK
-1630 RFFGNVGPLHT
+1630 RFFGNVGPLQS
-1641 ETDKEPDKI
+1641 ENDRELDKV
-1650 GTLDAVLSGAYC
+1650 GTLDAILSGAYC

-1669 RQIARLRPEL
+1669 RQMARLRPEL
-1679 TMSMFSEITYRF
+1679 TMSMFSEITHRF
-1691 QTART
+1691 QTARS
-1696 ETRALLLQCLL
+1696 EVRALLLQCLL

-1734 SGTRGRR
+1734 SSTRGRR

-1795 ISGMAPNELLVNAKR
+1795 ISGMAPNELLAYAKR

-1819 TNRLLE
+1819 TNRLLD

-1872 KVQDVDVEKGTIHTK
+1872 KVQDVGVEKGTIHTK
-1887 RHSGEDPIKSGT
+1887 RHSGEDHIKSGT

-1911 AQYRP
+1911 SYRP

-1935 EDVLMMMN
+1935 EDMMLMN
-1943 EPEMNQEDNFV
+1943 ETEMNQEENFA
-1954 QIRTE
+1954 QLRNNE

-1974 YFAPLTEFLPDTNI
+1974 YFAPLTEFLPDATS

-2034 RKIVRDHC
+2034 RPIVRDHC

-2055 HNDHLTVAK
+2055 HSDHLNVAK

-2071 SKLRLGI
+2071 SKLRLGLS
-2078 VVPSL
+2078 VPSL

-2097 DSYLFGFGSNSGP
+2097 DSYLFGLNSNLTQT
-2110 AQQSIL
+2110 AL
-2116 SPASNQPNEETP
+2116 SPVSNQPNEETP
-2128 AVPMIITEENAPPQ
+2128 VPTIVTEENAPPQ
-2142 PGPTMPTAHVI
+2142 PGPLMPTAHVI
-2153 KSLIKFLSHESSQ
+2153 KSLIRFLSQDSA
-2166 QQPLWNYEDITAK
+2166 QPLWNYEDITAK
-2179 VWSIKSA
+2179 VWTIKSA
-2186 DQLQCFLRHIV
+2186 EQLQCFLRHIV
-2197 KAFTDSYPHA
+2197 KVFSDSYSHA
-2207 RIPERWAQTAL
+2207 RIAERWAQTAL

-2306 NKEGG
+2306 NKDGAISNVYG
-2311 VVSSMYS
+2311 N
-2318 SSTKRSAGD
+2318 KRASD
-2327 GGHGMVGGSPGQ
+2327 GLPGSPQ
-2339 SLHNA
+2339 TMTNMA
-2344 ASGGHTR
+2344 TGGHTR

-2368 IDKQIEL
+2368 IDKQVEL
-2375 RNRNAALEIERNA
+2375 RNRTNALELERNA
-2388 AKFAAGQTSLSRSR
+2388 TKFQVASSLSRSR

-2470 QQQLKWSTYPGVH
+2470 QQQLKWSTYPGMH
-2483 ALLLKGCTH
+2483 ALLLKGSTH
-2492 SGTYEASIALL
+2492 ATTYEPSIAVL
-2503 SQLTP
+2503 SQLAP

-2516 PTQSCAFPMNV
+2516 ATQSCAFPMNV

-2548 AENIAQVAS
+2548 AENIAQVSS

-2610 VLEKGWVQVQLQVL
+2610 VMEKGPNQIQLQVL

-2632 YVDLSAVTVQ
+2632 YIDLSSVQAQ
-2642 PIAGDM
+2642 PIAGDL
-2648 LRIISK
+2648 LRVISK
-2654 YLDSPNWKEALKIL
+2654 HLDSPNWKEALKIL
-2668 KFVVTR
+2668 KLVVTR

-2681 PQSSDGGSSY
+2681 PQTSESSSSY
-2691 ANLHGSFSDSE
+2691 ANIHGSFSDSE

-2726 GRKLLLKS
+2726 GRKILLKS
-2734 DHDPNPSNPGVVGVH
+2734 DGESSIVSAQFSKNCISSVG
-2749 VGSKGF
+2749 G
-2755 NGSSNAAA
+2755 A
-2763 SGAHYGHAG
+2763 SAHYAG

-2826 DDIISS
+2826 DDVLSS

-2871 RDDGAPD
+2871 RDDGPPD

-2907 RRRPLSEGENEHSHS
+2907 RRRPLSEGDSEPLSV
-2922 FSAALARTSH
+2922 TKTH

-2938 LSEKTPV
+2938 LSERTPV
-2945 LNRRKRPNADDSSDE
+2945 LNRRKRPTADDSSDE
-2960 EIESESPLDE
+2960 EVESESPLDE
-2970 EPRPIFTKA
+2970 EQRPIFSKTS
-2979 AYLSGPPTSLS
+2979 YLSGPPTSLS

-3019 CNASPHLPGMHPFGR
+3019 CNASPHLPGLLSFR
-3034 AGPIRDESVDM
+3034 ASIRDESEEV

-3058 TSHAPELLNQMFRLI
+3058 SGHAPDLLSQLFKLI
-3073 KELTGRS
+3073 KELSHRS
-3080 IAISKECMRYF
+3080 ISISKECMRYF
-3091 TGCGVQLGHRISVL
+3091 TGTGVQLGHRISVL
-3105 SDLLATRG
+3105 SDLLSSRG
-3113 DPPKIWYHKSLAT
+3113 EPPKIWYHQTLVT

-3147 FFDRKETVLD
+3147 FFDRKDTVLD
-3157 SLDEVKTS
+3157 SLDAVKTS
-3165 CKLALFT
+3165 CKLALFS
-3172 SDIDSANEGTGGNSS
+3172 SDIDSANEGTGSNLITSI
-3187 AVVSLSTSTDPA
+3187 STDPA
-3199 TAELLLDLGRGL
+3199 TTELLIDLGRGL

-3231 VVQNLRQNEQMQDLS
+3231 VVQNLRQNEKMQDLS
-3246 NLYMSV
+3246 NLYVSV

-3284 GLPMNNSEFENIL
+3284 GLLMNNCEFENSLI
-3297 VELIDNQRWT
+3297 ELIDNQRWSAT
-3307 AAINHV
+3307 INHV
-3313 KQHKQL
+3313 KQHKQMSNL
-3319 SNHSASNYNL
+3319 SSSNYNL
-3329 SGGGAAGLMYASAGS
+3329 SGGSGTSGGVGGGSGLQLDSSFGGTGY
-3344 NTTIGSVSCGAG
+3344 
-3356 DGLFTNLGADL
+3356 NLTSEF
-3367 KSVDDLSIIL
+3367 KSTDDLSIIL
-3377 NVYAHRLTKDR
+3377 NIYSQRLTKDR

-3393 VSRSEFELGEIYQIL
+3393 ASRSEIELGEIYQIL

-3413 HVSSALSNMEISM
+3413 HVSSALSNMEIGM
-3426 KANTSSSSSTVTTM
+3426 KATNNTSSSSSTVTTM
-3440 TTIPVA
+3440 TTIPA
-3446 IGGVGSSGT
+3446 ATGSAAGCGPPSGVGGPSGS
-3455 GVNMMGVGVVGNVHA
+3455 VGSVA
-3470 GTQVSST
+3470 
-3477 NSLSGATQD
+3477 L
-3486 SSLAPPQPPPTVLAP
+3486 LPPVQFGPVLAS

>member
-1 MQRDGVEDADTNEN
+1 MQRETTDDGMDTADN
-15 GEDNPSGSNTNL
+15 GEDIPSGSSTNL
-27 ANNST
+27 AASGT
-32 ESQHKSESSNAL
+32 ESQHNSESTNGGI
-44 NQQQSNTIQPDPLG
+44 NQQQSNTTQHESTG
-58 SGNVV
+58 AASVGTV
-63 GQSDSVRNIPKLNI
+63 GQSSDSVRNTPKLSN
-77 DRSSKN
+77 DRTSKN
-83 GSQMQLAQLAPAVG
+83 GSQMQLSQLAPVG
-97 HNSGIGGTSSTVI
+97 TGASGHIGTGGNNSTIV
-110 DEGDTITVIEHPAN
+110 DEGDTITVIERPVN
-124 IESSESSKSPLSAI
+124 IETSEPSKSPLSVSNI
-138 NATSVRLSLLP
+138 TSVRLSLLP
-149 WNSHNRSAILSANS
+149 WNSHNRSAILSGNS
-163 NQGSIAATIDMM
+163 GGGMVATIDMM

-190 TLFTDFTIQAEKK
+190 TLFTDFTVQAEKK
-203 IESVM
+203 IESVL

-249 LLAWYK
+249 LLAWHK

-270 MGSSSH
+270 PSSAAH
-276 HSTAKS
+276 HAANKS
-282 GLDLDYQLL
+282 GLDLEYQLL

-339 QTAPNANDNYRIAD
+339 QTAPNANDCYRIAD

-710 NQNKELEEMLTGER
+710 NQNKELDEMLTGER

-772 SLQILVCD
+772 SLQTLVCD

-789 QGFTQFLARDVV
+789 QGFSQFLARDVV

-824 LLGTGNNSSS
+824 LLGTGS
-834 NSNTLNTKV
+834 NSNSNNNTLNTKS
-843 GPAGIG
+843 GPIG
-849 GPLGPTATGRGAN
+849 TGG
-862 QHETAG
+862 G
-868 VPKPNPVHTLV
+868 VPAPGQPVGGLV
-879 NPSLNVATINSN
+879 AGRATNQQDLGVLKSNLLPQTAVSASLNAATINSN

-900 ITQTTTTTAGLL
+900 ITQTTTITAGAI
-912 GGVGTNSSSGI
+912 GGVGTSSSSGI
-923 GGTVGGASST
+923 GGAGG
-933 TGGANDTTAAGGN
+933 GTTADSTAGSN
-946 ATSGKK
+946 SATGGKK
-952 GHEQPLATTM
+952 GHELPLATTM

-987 LKEVKMLKKLLGIP
+987 LKEVKVLKKLLGIP

-1046 DRNSGVWTTGHVEES
+1046 DRNSGVWTTGHIEES
-1061 TKASSTLN
+1061 TKASTLT
-1069 LCLSQPALGQAY
+1069 LCLSQSALGQAY

-1096 VLQQCPSVV
+1096 VLQHCPSVV
-1105 AQAWPICYQRVSSL
+1105 AQAWPICYQRVTSL

-1127 VNDNRA
+1127 VSDNRA

-1229 RHKRQGSSPDSLS
+1229 RHKRQG
-1242 ADRSDK
+1242 
-1248 SSGTTA
+1248 
-1254 SPVAL
+1254 
-1259 YKLVIPLLRCEV
+1259 
-1271 VDIRDAAVNALG
+1271 
-1283 MINHDALKDL
+1283 DL

-1365 YLDAETDGK
+1365 YLETETDGK
-1374 DSSSMREVKIH
+1374 DSSSMREVKTH

-1398 LDSCGTLLSRE
+1398 LESCGTLLSRE

-1417 FVAWSFSTYVV
+1417 FVGWSGSAYAL
-1428 PFGHHG
+1428 PFAHGHHG
-1434 STHHGGHHGVGSGG
+1434 SAHHHGSHHGVGS
-1448 GGGSGSGIGGGVS
+1448 SGSGGVGIS
-1461 GIGSGTI
+1461 GIGSGVSGLGSGTI
-1468 GVSVWG
+1468 GASVW
-1474 GSSSTAGVSATVNAS
+1474 GSSSTTAGIGSGANTS
-1489 VAVEEE
+1489 VGIIAAEEE

-1526 YSWLDMLMTSNDEKI
+1526 YSWLDMLMTSKDDKI

-1559 GQLLEWVIDRCYTAI
+1559 GQLLEWVIDRCYTAS
-1574 PRQSDAC
+1574 PREADAC

-1625 QVLDK
+1625 QILDK

-1641 ETDKEPDKI
+1641 ETDREPDKI
-1650 GTLDAVLSGAYC
+1650 GTLDAVLSGAYS

-1691 QTART
+1691 QTARA
-1696 ETRALLLQCLL
+1696 ESRALLLQCLL

-1734 SGTRGRR
+1734 AGTRGRR

-1795 ISGMAPNELLVNAKR
+1795 ISGMAPNELLANAKR

-1819 TNRLLE
+1819 TNRLLD

-1911 AQYRP
+1911 AYRP

-1935 EDVLMMMN
+1935 EDVMMMMN

-2034 RKIVRDHC
+2034 RRIVRDHC

-2097 DSYLFGFGSNSGP
+2097 DSYLFGLNTST

-2128 AVPMIITEENAPPQ
+2128 TVPMIVTEENAPPQ

-2153 KSLIKFLSHESSQ
+2153 KSLIKFLSNESSQ

-2306 NKEGG
+2306 NKEG

-2318 SSTKRSAGD
+2318 GSKRAGD
-2327 GGHGMVGGSPGQ
+2327 GGIGGGSPGQ

-2344 ASGGHTR
+2344 TSGGHTR

-2388 AKFAAGQTSLSRSR
+2388 AKFGAGQTSLSRSR

-2610 VLEKGWVQVQLQVL
+2610 ILEKGWVQVQLQVL

-2632 YVDLSAVTVQ
+2632 YVDLSAVTIQ

-2681 PQSSDGGSSY
+2681 PQSSEVTSSSF

-2734 DHDPNPSNPGVVGVH
+2734 DNETNTSSGAQIGA
-2749 VGSKGF
+2749 KGF
-2755 NGSSNAAA
+2755 NGSSNVT
-2763 SGAHYGHAG
+2763 GGGGGHYGHAG

-2826 DDIISS
+2826 
-2832 LYSKVIFSQSSDL
+2832 VIFSQSSDL

-2907 RRRPLSEGENEHSHS
+2907 RRRPLSEGENEPHSL
-2922 FSAALARTSH
+2922 SASGGGGVTAGMRTSH
-2932 SNIDES
+2932 PNIDES

-2945 LNRRKRPNADDSSDE
+2945 FNRRKRPNADDSSDE
-2960 EIESESPLDE
+2960 EVESESPLDE
-2970 EPRPIFTKA
+2970 EPRPIFSKA

-3019 CNASPHLPGMHPFGR
+3019 CNASPHLPGMHPFR
-3034 AGPIRDESVDM
+3034 TGPIRDESVDV

-3058 TSHAPELLNQMFRLI
+3058 SSHAPDLLNQMFRLI
-3073 KELTGRS
+3073 KELTVRS
-3080 IAISKECMRYF
+3080 IGISKECMRYF

-3113 DPPKIWYHKSLAT
+3113 DPPKIWYHQSLAT

-3157 SLDEVKTS
+3157 SLDEVKAS

-3172 SDIDSANEGTGGNSS
+3172 SDIDSANEGTGGSS
-3187 AVVSLSTSTDPA
+3187 TVVSLSTSTDPA

-3297 VELIDNQRWT
+3297 VELIDNQRWS

-3313 KQHKQL
+3313 KQHKQM

-3329 SGGGAAGLMYASAGS
+3329 PGGGGTGGASGGTVYTSGNNTGGVSA
-3344 NTTIGSVSCGAG
+3344 CGVG
-3356 DGLFTNLGADL
+3356 DGLFSNLGTEF
-3367 KSVDDLSIIL
+3367 KTVDDLSIIL

-3393 VSRSEFELGEIYQIL
+3393 VSRSEFELSEIYQIL

-3440 TTIPVA
+3440 TTIPAVHGT
-3446 IGGVGSSGT
+3446 GGGSGT
-3455 GVNMMGVGVVGNVHA
+3455 GQGNGH
-3470 GTQVSST
+3470 
-3477 NSLSGATQD
+3477 SGAQGNATTGSLINATQATNQP
-3486 SSLAPPQPPPTVLAP
+3486 LLRAVPPVLAP

>member
-1 MQRDGVEDADTNEN
+1 MQRETTDDGMDTADN
-15 GEDNPSGSNTNL
+15 GEDIPSGSSTNL
-27 ANNST
+27 AASGT
-32 ESQHKSESSNAL
+32 ESQHNSESTNGGI
-44 NQQQSNTIQPDPLG
+44 NQQQSNTIQHESTG
-58 SGNVV
+58 AASVGTV
-63 GQSDSVRNIPKLNI
+63 GQSSDSVRNTPKLSN
-77 DRSSKN
+77 DRTSKN
-83 GSQMQLAQLAPAVG
+83 GSQMQLSQLAPVG
-97 HNSGIGGTSSTVI
+97 TGASGHIGTGGNNSTIV
-110 DEGDTITVIEHPAN
+110 DEGDTITVIERPVN
-124 IESSESSKSPLSAI
+124 IETSEPSKSPLSVSNI
-138 NATSVRLSLLP
+138 TSVRLSLLP
-149 WNSHNRSAILSANS
+149 WNSHNRSAILSGNS
-163 NQGSIAATIDMM
+163 GGGMVATIDMM

-190 TLFTDFTIQAEKK
+190 TLFTDFTVQAEKK
-203 IESVM
+203 IESVL

-249 LLAWYK
+249 LLAWHK

-270 MGSSSH
+270 PSSAAH
-276 HSTAKS
+276 HTANKS
-282 GLDLDYQLL
+282 GLDLEYQLL

-339 QTAPNANDNYRIAD
+339 QTAPNANDCYRIAD

-710 NQNKELEEMLTGER
+710 NQNKELDEMLTGER

-772 SLQILVCD
+772 SLQTLVCD

-789 QGFTQFLARDVV
+789 QGFSQFLARDVV

-824 LLGTGNNSSS
+824 LLGTGS
-834 NSNTLNTKV
+834 NSNSNNNTLNTKS
-843 GPAGIG
+843 GPIG
-849 GPLGPTATGRGAN
+849 TGG
-862 QHETAG
+862 G
-868 VPKPNPVHTLV
+868 VPAPGQPVGGLV
-879 NPSLNVATINSN
+879 AGRATNQQDLGLLKSNLLPQTAVSASLNAATINSN

-900 ITQTTTTTAGLL
+900 ITQTTTITAGAI
-912 GGVGTNSSSGI
+912 GGVGTSSSSGI
-923 GGTVGGASST
+923 GGAGG
-933 TGGANDTTAAGGN
+933 GTTADSTAGSN
-946 ATSGKK
+946 SATGGKK
-952 GHEQPLATTM
+952 GHELPLATTM

-987 LKEVKMLKKLLGIP
+987 LKEVKVLKKLLGIP

-1046 DRNSGVWTTGHVEES
+1046 DRNSGVWTTGHIEES
-1061 TKASSTLN
+1061 TKASTLT
-1069 LCLSQPALGQAY
+1069 LCLSQSALGQAY

-1096 VLQQCPSVV
+1096 VLQHCPSVV
-1105 AQAWPICYQRVSSL
+1105 AQAWPICYQRVTSL

-1127 VNDNRA
+1127 VSDNRA

-1186 SLHDQSDSRSLSDSL
+1186 S
-1201 DNIPSSVFGPE
+1201 
-1212 GIVTRFTL
+1212 
-1220 PLSYGRKDA
+1220 
-1229 RHKRQGSSPDSLS
+1229 SSPDSLS

-1365 YLDAETDGK
+1365 YLETETDGK
-1374 DSSSMREVKIH
+1374 DSSSMREVKTH

-1398 LDSCGTLLSRE
+1398 LESCGTLLSRE

-1417 FVAWSFSTYVV
+1417 FVGWSGSAYAL
-1428 PFGHHG
+1428 PFAHGHHG
-1434 STHHGGHHGVGSGG
+1434 SAHHHGSHHGVGS
-1448 GGGSGSGIGGGVS
+1448 SGSGGVGIS
-1461 GIGSGTI
+1461 GIGSGVSGLGSGTI
-1468 GVSVWG
+1468 GASVW
-1474 GSSSTAGVSATVNAS
+1474 GSSSTTAGIGSGANTS
-1489 VAVEEE
+1489 VGIIAAEEE

-1526 YSWLDMLMTSNDEKI
+1526 YSWLDMLMTSKDDKI

-1559 GQLLEWVIDRCYTAI
+1559 GQLLEWVIDRCYTAS
-1574 PRQSDAC
+1574 PREADAC

-1625 QVLDK
+1625 QILDK

-1641 ETDKEPDKI
+1641 ETDRESDKI
-1650 GTLDAVLSGAYC
+1650 GTLDAVLSGAYS

-1691 QTART
+1691 QTARA
-1696 ETRALLLQCLL
+1696 ESRALLLQCLL

-1734 SGTRGRR
+1734 AGTRGRR

-1795 ISGMAPNELLVNAKR
+1795 ISGMAPNELLANAKR

-1819 TNRLLE
+1819 TNRLLD

-1911 AQYRP
+1911 AYRP

-1935 EDVLMMMN
+1935 EDVMMMMN

-2034 RKIVRDHC
+2034 RRIVRDHC

-2097 DSYLFGFGSNSGP
+2097 DSYLFGLNTST

-2128 AVPMIITEENAPPQ
+2128 TVPMIVTEENAPPQ

-2153 KSLIKFLSHESSQ
+2153 KSLIKFLSNESSQ

-2306 NKEGG
+2306 NKEG

-2318 SSTKRSAGD
+2318 GSKRAGD
-2327 GGHGMVGGSPGQ
+2327 GGIGGGSPGQ

-2344 ASGGHTR
+2344 TSGGHTR

-2388 AKFAAGQTSLSRSR
+2388 AKFGAGQTSLSRSR

-2610 VLEKGWVQVQLQVL
+2610 ILEKGWVQVQLQVL

-2632 YVDLSAVTVQ
+2632 YVDLSAVTIQ

-2681 PQSSDGGSSY
+2681 PQSSEVTSSSF

-2734 DHDPNPSNPGVVGVH
+2734 DNETNTTSGAQIGA
-2749 VGSKGF
+2749 KGF
-2755 NGSSNAAA
+2755 NGSSNVT
-2763 SGAHYGHAG
+2763 GGGGGHYGHAG

-2826 DDIISS
+2826 
-2832 LYSKVIFSQSSDL
+2832 VIFSQSSDL

-2907 RRRPLSEGENEHSHS
+2907 RRRPLSEGENEPHSL
-2922 FSAALARTSH
+2922 SASGGGGLTAGMRTSH
-2932 SNIDES
+2932 PNIDES

-2945 LNRRKRPNADDSSDE
+2945 FNRRKRPNADDSSDE
-2960 EIESESPLDE
+2960 EVESESPLDE
-2970 EPRPIFTKA
+2970 EPRPIFSKA

-3019 CNASPHLPGMHPFGR
+3019 CNASPHLPGMHPFRTG
-3034 AGPIRDESVDM
+3034 AIRDESVDV

-3058 TSHAPELLNQMFRLI
+3058 SSHAPDLLNQMFRLI
-3073 KELTGRS
+3073 KELTVRS
-3080 IAISKECMRYF
+3080 IGISKECMRYF

-3113 DPPKIWYHKSLAT
+3113 DPPKIWYHQSLAT

-3157 SLDEVKTS
+3157 SLDEVKAS

-3172 SDIDSANEGTGGNSS
+3172 SDIDSANEGTGGSS
-3187 AVVSLSTSTDPA
+3187 TVVSLSTSTDPA

-3297 VELIDNQRWT
+3297 VELIDNQRWS

-3313 KQHKQL
+3313 KQHKQM

-3329 SGGGAAGLMYASAGS
+3329 PGGGGTGGASGGTVYTSGNNTGGVSA
-3344 NTTIGSVSCGAG
+3344 CGVG
-3356 DGLFTNLGADL
+3356 DGLFSNLGTEF
-3367 KSVDDLSIIL
+3367 KTVDDLSIIL

-3393 VSRSEFELGEIYQIL
+3393 VSRSEFELSEIYQIL

-3440 TTIPVA
+3440 TTIPAVHGT
-3446 IGGVGSSGT
+3446 GGGSGT
-3455 GVNMMGVGVVGNVHA
+3455 GQGNGHSGGQGNA
-3470 GTQVSST
+3470 ATG
-3477 NSLSGATQD
+3477 SLINATQATNQP
-3486 SSLAPPQPPPTVLAP
+3486 LLRAVPPVLAP

>member
-1 MQRDGVEDADTNEN
+1 MDNAEESHRSTHSSNLVPASDGDSHQNNETSN
-15 GEDNPSGSNTNL
+15 VGSCQHQSKNQCDFIAVGLSGSATNVATADSL
-27 ANNST
+27 RTTSNLSSDNSFNIEFQLQLT
-32 ESQHKSESSNAL
+32 PQTS
-44 NQQQSNTIQPDPLG
+44 TG
-58 SGNVV
+58 GN
-63 GQSDSVRNIPKLNI
+63 GIAST
-77 DRSSKN
+77 
-83 GSQMQLAQLAPAVG
+83 AVG
-97 HNSGIGGTSSTVI
+97 TGKACSGSVGPTA
-110 DEGDTITVIEHPAN
+110 DEGDTITVIEHPSN
-124 IESSESSKSPLSAI
+124 IETEVTKSSLAI
-138 NATSVRLSLLP
+138 TNATSLRLSLLP
-149 WNSHNRSAILSANS
+149 WNSYNRSFIHPANV
-163 NQGSIAATIDMM
+163 AATIDVM
-175 AASDGTLRPGEIVMR
+175 AASDGNLRPGEIVMR
-190 TLFTDFTIQAEKK
+190 TLFTDFTVQAEKK
-203 IESVM
+203 IESIM

-234 LGSVAEHCL
+234 LGLVAEHCL

-249 LLAWYK
+249 LLAWHK
-255 HQICDKNIKRDLQTG
+255 HQVCDKNIKRDLQSTP
-270 MGSSSH
+270 SH
-276 HSTAKS
+276 YPAQPRS
-282 GLDLDYQLL
+282 GLDLEYQLL

-319 DITKQIENLAFR
+319 DLTKQIENLAFR
-331 QFKYKEGA
+331 QFRYKEGA

-353 LYAEVVGV
+353 LYAEVIGV

-498 SQKSFFLSNWHCFLA
+498 SQKLFFLTNWHCFLA
-513 MCLSNLKNKDPKM
+513 MCLSNLKNRDPKM

-577 PLNIFVKIIQFIAQE
+577 PLNIFVKIIQFIAKE

-672 ARSIGMSNYFPH
+672 ARSIGMANYFPH

-710 NQNKELEEMLTGER
+710 NQSKELDEMLTGER

-744 NMTGHELVDMLSRLT
+744 NMTGHELVDMLARLT

-772 SLQILVCD
+772 SLQTLVYD

-789 QGFTQFLARDVV
+789 QGFSQFLARDVV

-824 LLGTGNNSSS
+824 SLGPVISSTS
-834 NSNTLNTKV
+834 NSNTLNSKV
-843 GPAGIG
+843 VTTTAG
-849 GPLGPTATGRGAN
+849 GPMGVHLLPIGKNVSVQRGNQPELVPTKAT
-862 QHETAG
+862 Q
-868 VPKPNPVHTLV
+868 PV
-879 NPSLNVATINSN
+879 NASLNVATINSN

-900 ITQTTTTTAGLL
+900 ITQTTST
-912 GGVGTNSSSGI
+912 
-923 GGTVGGASST
+923 T
-933 TGGANDTTAAGGN
+933 TGGAVSGT
-946 ATSGKK
+946 ATSGSSGIPGTAGSIGGVAGGGDTSSCGRKP
-952 GHEQPLATTM
+952 HEQPLASTM
-962 HMVEGLALV
+962 QMVEGLALV

-1001 ETEPALIDVIDK
+1001 EAEPSLIDVIDR

-1046 DRNSGVWTTGHVEES
+1046 DRNSGVWTTGHVEDS
-1061 TKASSTLN
+1061 TKASMLTL
-1069 LCLSQPALGQAY
+1069 CMSQSALSHAY

-1096 VLQQCPSVV
+1096 VLQHCPSVV
-1105 AQAWPICYQRVSSL
+1105 AQAWPICYQRVTSL

-1127 VNDNRA
+1127 VSDNRA

-1146 SEAQRDSLAH
+1146 SEAQRDSLMH

-1229 RHKRQGSSPDSLS
+1229 RPKRQGSSPDSLS

-1248 SSGTTA
+1248 SSGTIA

-1259 YKLVIPLLRCEV
+1259 YKLVIPLLRCEA
-1271 VDIRDAAVNALG
+1271 VDIRNAVVNALG

-1293 MEELVVYI
+1293 MEELVAYI

-1331 IAENGTFGISQFVLE
+1331 IAENGTFGISPFVLD

-1354 TFVEYIDGARL
+1354 TFIEYIDGARL
-1365 YLDAETDGK
+1365 YLESETDK
-1374 DSSSMREVKIH
+1374 DSGSMRDVKTH

-1398 LDSCGTLLSRE
+1398 LELCSTLLSRE

-1417 FVAWSFSTYVV
+1417 FVTWSGSTYALS
-1428 PFGHHG
+1428 FATCCHG
-1434 STHHGGHHGVGSGG
+1434 SHGTHHGPSGG
-1448 GGGSGSGIGGGVS
+1448 NSGSGTASNSGISSGSIGG
-1461 GIGSGTI
+1461 
-1468 GVSVWG
+1468 SVWG
-1474 GSSSTAGVSATVNAS
+1474 TTNTNIASAASASASTITA
-1489 VAVEEE
+1489 EEE

-1502 QAMSAVLCCGPCFD
+1502 QAVSAVLCCGPCFD
-1516 SGHLAEDGAI
+1516 SSHLAEDGAI
-1526 YSWLDMLMTSNDEKI
+1526 YNWLDMLMTSNDEKI
-1541 YELAKETVVLLL
+1541 YQLAKETVVLLL

-1559 GQLLEWVIDRCYTAI
+1559 GQLLEWVIDRCYTACT
-1574 PRQSDAC
+1574 READAC
-1581 FLALAVIFSAREYP
+1581 FLALSVIFSAREYP

-1625 QVLDK
+1625 QILDK
-1630 RFFGNVGPLHT
+1630 RFFGNIGPLQT
-1641 ETDKEPDKI
+1641 ENDRESGKI
-1650 GTLDAVLSGAYC
+1650 GTLDAVLSGAYS

-1679 TMSMFSEITYRF
+1679 TMSMFSEITSRF

-1696 ETRALLLQCLL
+1696 EARALLLQCLL

-1715 VASSVPPAT
+1715 VASSLPPAT

-1734 SGTRGRR
+1734 SSTRGRR

-1750 EMILNNLFYITAKF
+1750 EMILNNLIYITAKF

-1795 ISGMAPNELLVNAKR
+1795 ISGMAPNELLAYAKR

-1819 TNRLLE
+1819 TNRLLD

-1872 KVQDVDVEKGTIHTK
+1872 KVCDVDVEKGTIHTK

-1911 AQYRP
+1911 SYRP
-1916 PRGSDKIRTA
+1916 PRGNDKIRTA
-1926 SGPCVLPRH
+1926 SGPCVMPRH
-1935 EDVLMMMN
+1935 EDVMVMMN
-1943 EPEMNQEDNFV
+1943 EQEMNQEENFV
-1954 QIRTE
+1954 QIRSE
-1959 QPTAPHPLP
+1959 QPLAPHPLP

-1974 YFAPLTEFLPDTNI
+1974 YFAPLTEFLPLTNI

-2034 RKIVRDHC
+2034 RLIVRDHC

-2049 LIVLAE
+2049 LIVLAD

-2071 SKLRLGI
+2071 AKLRLGI

-2083 PVIDH
+2083 PVVDH

-2097 DSYLFGFGSNSGP
+2097 DSYLFWLSGTA
-2110 AQQSIL
+2110 AQQL
-2116 SPASNQPNEETP
+2116 SLSTAANQPNEETP
-2128 AVPMIITEENAPPQ
+2128 TVPTIVTEDNAPPQ
-2142 PGPTMPTAHVI
+2142 LGPTMPTAHVI
-2153 KSLIKFLSHESSQ
+2153 KSLIKFLSQESSQ
-2166 QQPLWNYEDITAK
+2166 QHPLWNYEDITAK

-2197 KAFTDSYPHA
+2197 KVFTDSYSHA

-2233 LQVFRSLNV
+2233 LQVFRSLDV

-2306 NKEGG
+2306 NKEGAAIG
-2311 VVSSMYS
+2311 IYGS
-2318 SSTKRSAGD
+2318 KRSGD
-2327 GGHGMVGGSPGQ
+2327 GMINSPGQ
-2339 SLHNA
+2339 NVHNVTNA
-2344 ASGGHTR
+2344 GHTR

-2356 ISYCSRKAANSP
+2356 ISYCSRKASNSP

-2375 RNRNAALEIERNA
+2375 RNRNAALELERNGT
-2388 AKFAAGQTSLSRSR
+2388 KFAAGQTSLSRSR

-2428 LAVSLLESDYEHE
+2428 LSVSLLESDYEHE

-2492 SGTYEASIALL
+2492 SGTYEPSIALL

-2548 AENIAQVAS
+2548 AENIAQVS
-2557 EMGLKLENLGTV
+2557 TEMGLKLENLGTV

-2632 YVDLSAVTVQ
+2632 YVDLSSVTVQ

-2648 LRIISK
+2648 LKIISK
-2654 YLDSPNWKEALKIL
+2654 YLDTSNGKEALKIL

-2681 PQSSDGGSSY
+2681 PQTSEGGSSY
-2691 ANLHGSFSDSE
+2691 TNLHGSFSDSE

-2726 GRKLLLKS
+2726 GRKLLLKPDNDGAVAIS
-2734 DHDPNPSNPGVVGVH
+2734 GGSLVGAK
-2749 VGSKGF
+2749 SY
-2755 NGSSNAAA
+2755 NGSGNVTG
-2763 SGAHYGHAG
+2763 SGTHFGHAG

-2860 GAQQDLSGGSK
+2860 GAQQDLSGGS
-2871 RDDGAPD
+2871 RREDGPPD

-2907 RRRPLSEGENEHSHS
+2907 RRRPLSEGENEQHSLS
-2922 FSAALARTSH
+2922 GAGRVSH
-2932 SNIDES
+2932 SNFDES

-2945 LNRRKRPNADDSSDE
+2945 LNRRKRLNVDDSSDE
-2960 EIESESPLDE
+2960 EVESESPLDE
-2970 EPRPIFTKA
+2970 EPRPVFSRA
-2979 AYLSGPPTSLS
+2979 AYLSGAPASLS
-2990 LRERRHRRDSVS
+2990 LRGRRHRRDSVS

-3019 CNASPHLPGMHPFGR
+3019 CNASPHLPGIHPFR
-3034 AGPIRDESVDM
+3034 TGPIRDESADV
-3045 WRRNLVGL
+3045 WRRNLVNL

-3058 TSHAPELLNQMFRLI
+3058 SSHAPDLLNQMFQLI
-3073 KELTGRS
+3073 KELSVRS
-3080 IAISKECMRYF
+3080 ISISKECMRYF
-3091 TGCGVQLGHRISVL
+3091 TGSGVQLGHRISVL

-3113 DPPKIWYHKSLAT
+3113 DPPKIWYHASLAT

-3147 FFDRKETVLD
+3147 FFDRKDTVLD
-3157 SLDEVKTS
+3157 SLDEVKAS
-3165 CKLALFT
+3165 CKLALF
-3172 SDIDSANEGTGGNSS
+3172 SDIDSANESTVGLHLNSS
-3187 AVVSLSTSTDPA
+3187 ASTDPA
-3199 TAELLLDLGRGL
+3199 TAEMLLDLGRSL

-3224 DHKIAIS
+3224 DHKIANS
-3231 VVQNLRQNEQMQDLS
+3231 VVQNLRKNEQMQDLS
-3246 NLYMSV
+3246 NLYLSV

-3284 GLPMNNSEFENIL
+3284 GVPMNHSEFENIL
-3297 VELIDNQRWT
+3297 IELIDNQRWL

-3319 SNHSASNYNL
+3319 SNHLALNYSTL
-3329 SGGGAAGLMYASAGS
+3329 CDATRDTVLDTMSTESK
-3344 NTTIGSVSCGAG
+3344 TI
-3356 DGLFTNLGADL
+3356 
-3367 KSVDDLSIIL
+3367 DDLSIIL
-3377 NVYAHRLTKDR
+3377 NAYAHRLTKDR

-3393 VSRSEFELGEIYQIL
+3393 VSRSEFELSEIYQIL

-3413 HVSSALSNMEISM
+3413 HVSSALSNMEVGM
-3426 KANTSSSSSTVTTM
+3426 KANTSSSSSTGTTM
-3440 TTIPVA
+3440 TTIPA
-3446 IGGVGSSGT
+3446 GIGNVSGVGNGAGANIDNHAHVGTSGSSLHAV
-3455 GVNMMGVGVVGNVHA
+3455 GVNQGPA
-3470 GTQVSST
+3470 PSS
-3477 NSLSGATQD
+3477 
-3486 SSLAPPQPPPTVLAP
+3486 PPVLAS